1 MSCSLFSFDEIIP
14 KLKDNV
20 NKDIVDVK
28 RWKTTALYNFNPLAI
43 NKIPNWA
50 DAIYI
55 INFFKLYE
63 RISKIEKIKVKKEPN
78 SNKRFK

>member
-1 MSCSLFSFDEIIP
+1 MSCSLFNLNEMTP
-14 KLKDNV
+14 KLNERI

-28 RWKTTALYNFNPLAI
+28 KWKTTALYSFKPTVI

-63 RISKIEKIKVKKEPN
+63 WISKIEKINVRIDPNNNKK
-78 SNKRFK
+78 SK